1 VFELAAA
8 KMAIIVD
15 ENEEKSSNILVRA
28 LVYHWTVKPIVKS
41 PAREE
46 REKYLFLY
54 WKGIRFN
61 RWMLFASSFLIQFCC
76 GSLYTW
82 SNFNAPIDTLI
93 YGTKTA
99 NKAPNTFY
107 IAVGM
112 FGTTAMLLGPWLE
125 RHGPR
130 RGLLLGSSMFGIG
143 QGIAALSLHKK
154 SIAGV
159 YIGYGIFG
167 GFGLGLNYISPVSA
181 LQKFFPDFRGV
192 ASGFAVAGFGAGS
205 IVWSKVNIPM
215 IERFELSETFA
226 ILGAVLTGAMLLAA
240 VVMRT
245 PPNDFTAGGLNVR
258 GEPVARKTGTSH
270 KMTDLDTKNTD
281 LETQGTDLD
290 HDAKTP
296 DLDAH
301 RDNGAR
307 DLDTQT
313 PDLGPNH
320 NAVRA
325 PIVMTLLR
333 SIFSPDFGFM
343 YLMFFA
349 NQIFG
354 LVALSRLANMAE
366 DLFDQTA
373 NEAANVV
380 SINGVFNC
388 LGRLLLPMISD
399 LAIKSSWKT
408 NPPFARK
415 LVFLFNLVVQ
425 VVIVAVLPAIID
437 HNNYDGFRAVM
448 WILTFTY
455 GGGFGTIPCFLTDM
469 FGPYNI
475 GALHGMILT
484 AWSIGGVG
492 GGLGFTSVFDR
503 HKPSAAEANQP
514 GAFDKAYT
522 ANFKWILGVLIFGLV
537 MLFFVRTDPEDRSA
551 PGWRYSILG
560 KKVVHLKRKD
570 GNAGKVTDLQN
581 GTNPKINDVVEDL

>member
-1 VFELAAA
+1 
-8 KMAIIVD
+8 MAVGGA
-15 ENEEKSSNILVRA
+15 ENEAEPKNIFVR
-28 LVYHWTVKPIVKS
+28 LLIKHWTVKEIVKS
-41 PAREE
+41 PAQEE

-54 WKGIRFN
+54 WKGIPFN

-76 GSLYTW
+76 GSLYSW
-82 SNFNAPIDTLI
+82 SNFNAPIDDLI

-112 FGTTAMLLGPWLE
+112 FGTTAMILGPWLE

-130 RGLLLGSSMFGIG
+130 RGLLLGSTVFGVG
-143 QGIAALSLHKK
+143 QGIASLSLHKK

-159 YIGYGIFG
+159 YIGYGVLG

-205 IVWSKVNIPM
+205 IVWSKVYLPM
-215 IERFELSETFA
+215 INRYQLPETFA
-226 ILGAVLTGAMLLAA
+226 ILGAVLAGTMLCCS

-245 PPNDFTAGGLNVR
+245 PPNNFTAGGLNVR
-258 GEPVARKTGTSH
+258 GQKVGQELEQVHDEKEHYDGNERTKDVEKTAAPKAVSVAGT
-270 KMTDLDTKNTD
+270 
-281 LETQGTDLD
+281 
-290 HDAKTP
+290 
-296 DLDAH
+296 
-301 RDNGAR
+301 
-307 DLDTQT
+307 
-313 PDLGPNH
+313 
-320 NAVRA
+320 
-325 PIVMTLLR
+325 PIIMSLIQ
-333 SIFSPDFGFM
+333 SIRSPDFFFM
-343 YLMFFA
+343 YLMFFS

-354 LVALSRLANMAE
+354 LVALSRLSNMAQ
-366 DLFDQTA
+366 DLFDQSKG
-373 NEAANVV
+373 EGANVV

-388 LGRLLLPMISD
+388 LGRLCLPMLAD
-399 LAIKSSWKT
+399 LSIKMLKT

-425 VVIVAVLPAIID
+425 VVIVAILPHLISQ
-437 HNNYDGFRAVM
+437 NNYDGFRGVM
-448 WILTFTY
+448 WTLTFTY

-503 HKPSAAEANQP
+503 HKPSAADADVP
-514 GAFDKAYT
+514 GAFDKAYES
-522 ANFKWILGVLIFGLV
+522 NFRWILAVLIVGLV
-537 MLFFVRTDPEDRSA
+537 MLFFVRTNPVDRTA
-551 PGWRYSILG
+551 PGYRFSILG
-560 KKVVHLKRKD
+560 KKIVHFKGKSSGSED
-570 GNAGKVTDLQN
+570 SVADNAVHQQNPTSSKVESVAS
-581 GTNPKINDVVEDL
+581 PM

>member
-1 VFELAAA
+1 
-8 KMAIIVD
+8 MAVIVD
-15 ENEEKSSNILVRA
+15 EEERKSRNILVRM
-28 LVYHWTVKPIVKS
+28 LVFHWTVKPVVKS
-41 PAREE
+41 PAKEE
-46 REKYLFLY
+46 QERYLFLH
-54 WKGIRFN
+54 WKAVRFN

-76 GSLYTW
+76 GSLYSW
-82 SNFNAPIDTLI
+82 SNFNAPIDILI

-112 FGTTAMLLGPWLE
+112 FGTTAMILGPWLE

-159 YIGYGIFG
+159 YIGYGVFG

-205 IVWSKVNIPM
+205 IVWSKVYLPM
-215 IERFELSETFA
+215 MDRFELPETFA
-226 ILGAVLTGAMLLAA
+226 ILGAVLTSAMLLAA

-258 GEPVARKTGTSH
+258 GEPVAHAKAAQEVSNRDLETPSTGGIGDHTGELDVKT
-270 KMTDLDTKNTD
+270 TDLKTQNARD
-281 LETQGTDLD
+281 LETQELD
-290 HDAKTP
+290 GHGV
-296 DLDAH
+296 
-301 RDNGAR
+301 R
-307 DLDTQT
+307 
-313 PDLGPNH
+313 
-320 NAVRA
+320 AVRV
-325 PIVMTLLR
+325 PMVMTLLK
-333 SIFSPDFGFM
+333 SIFSSDFGFM

-349 NQIFG
+349 NELFG

-366 DLFDQTA
+366 DLFDRTA
-373 NEAANVV
+373 TEASNVV

-388 LGRLLLPMISD
+388 LGRLMLPMLSD
-399 LAIKSSWKT
+399 LAIKSSLNV

-415 LVFLFNLVVQ
+415 LVFAFNLVVQ
-425 VVIVAVLPAIID
+425 VVIVAVLPTIID
-437 HNNYDGFRAVM
+437 HNNYDGFRGVM
-448 WILTFTY
+448 WTLTFTY

-492 GGLGFTSVFDR
+492 GGLGFTSLFDK
-503 HKPSAAEANQP
+503 HKPSAATAAQP
-514 GAFDKAYT
+514 GAFDKAYES
-522 ANFKWILGVLIFGLV
+522 NFRWILGVLIFGLV
-537 MLFFVRTDPEDRSA
+537 MLCFVRTDPKDRSA

-560 KKVVHLKRKD
+560 KKIVHFKRKD
-570 GNAGKVTDLQN
+570 GHAGKVTDLQN
-581 GTNPKINDVVEDL
+581 GTTTSAPTAVENL

>member
-1 VFELAAA
+1 MGV
-8 KMAIIVD
+8 IVNED
-15 ENEEKSSNILVRA
+15 EKKTRNIFVRM
-28 LVYHWTVKPIVKS
+28 LLYHWTVQPIVKS

-46 REKYLFLY
+46 REKYLFLF
-54 WKGIRFN
+54 WKAVPFN
-61 RWMLFASSFLIQFCC
+61 RWQLFASSFLIQFCC
-76 GSLYTW
+76 GSLYSW
-82 SNFNAPIDTLI
+82 SNFNAPIDILI

-112 FGTTAMLLGPWLE
+112 FGTTAMILGPWLE

-130 RGLLLGSSMFGIG
+130 RGLLLGSSIFGIG
-143 QGIAALSLHKK
+143 QGIAALALHKK

-159 YIGYGIFG
+159 YVGYGIFG

-205 IVWSKVNIPM
+205 IVWSKVYLPLM
-215 IERFELSETFA
+215 DRFSLPETFA
-226 ILGAVLTGAMLLAA
+226 ILGAVLTGAMLLSA

-245 PPNDFTAGGLNVR
+245 PPNDFTAHGLNVR
-258 GEPVARKTGTSH
+258 GEKVDTATKGDAFEDKT
-270 KMTDLDTKNTD
+270 LD
-281 LETQGTDLD
+281 LETQ
-290 HDAKTP
+290 KP
-296 DLDAH
+296 V
-301 RDNGAR
+301 
-307 DLDTQT
+307 
-313 PDLGPNH
+313 H
-320 NAVRA
+320 NNERA
-325 PIVMTLLR
+325 PIVMTLLQ

-349 NQIFG
+349 NQLFG
-354 LVALSRLANMAE
+354 LVALSRLANMAQ
-366 DLFDQTA
+366 DLFGQTRT
-373 NEAANVV
+373 EAANVV

-388 LGRLLLPMISD
+388 LGRLILPMLSD
-399 LAIKSSWKT
+399 LAIKSKLRV

-415 LVFLFNLVVQ
+415 VVFAFNLAVQ
-425 VVIVAVLPAIID
+425 VVIVAVLPTIID

-492 GGLGFTSVFDR
+492 GGLGFTDLFDR
-503 HKPSAAEANQP
+503 HKPSAANANLP
-514 GAFDKAYT
+514 GAFDKAYES
-522 ANFKWILGVLIFGLV
+522 NFRWILGVLIFGLV
-537 MLFFVRTDPEDRSA
+537 MLFFVRTNPEDRSA
-551 PGWRYSILG
+551 PGWRYSIFG

-570 GNAGKVTDLQN
+570 SSAGKVTDHQN
-581 GTNPKINDVVEDL
+581 GSSTPPPASRDPAIAENL

>member
-1 VFELAAA
+1 
-8 KMAIIVD
+8 MAIIVD
-15 ENEEKSSNILVRA
+15 ENERKSSNILVRA

-41 PAREE
+41 PATEE

-54 WKGIRFN
+54 WKAVPFN

-130 RGLLLGSSMFGIG
+130 LGLLLGSSMFGIG
-143 QGIAALSLHKK
+143 QGIAALALHKK

-205 IVWSKVNIPM
+205 IVWSKVNIPLM
-215 IERFELSETFA
+215 ERFELSETFA

-258 GEPVARKTGTSH
+258 GEPVARKTGTGSH
-270 KMTDLDTKNTD
+270 DMADSDTKNAD
-281 LETQGTDLD
+281 LETQRTDLD
-290 HDAKTP
+290 VHGAQNLDTKTP
-296 DLDAH
+296 NPDH
-301 RDNGAR
+301 GA
-307 DLDTQT
+307 
-313 PDLGPNH
+313 
-320 NAVRA
+320 ARA

-333 SIFSPDFGFM
+333 SIFSPDYVFM

-366 DLFDQTA
+366 DLFDQSA
-373 NEAANVV
+373 DEASNVV

-388 LGRLLLPMISD
+388 LGRLLLPMIAD

-415 LVFLFNLVVQ
+415 LVFLFALVIQ
-425 VVIVAVLPAIID
+425 VVIVAVLPTIID

-448 WILTFTY
+448 WILTFAY

-503 HKPSAAEANQP
+503 HKPSAAEANLP

-522 ANFKWILGVLIFGLV
+522 SNFKWILGVLIFGLV
-537 MLFFVRTDPEDRSA
+537 VLFFVRTDPEDRSA

-560 KKVVHLKRKD
+560 KKVHLKRKD
-570 GNAGKVTDLQN
+570 GNAGKVTDLRN
-581 GTNPKINDVVEDL
+581 GTNAKPSAAVVEDL